1 MRATKLRYCVVV
13 LQDIAFASIS
23 KRIVEKAPV
32 EETLGEIL
40 NLIMVEPSHALARIW
55 LVKRGDICG
64 TCPMRGEC
72 PDQTQCLHLTA
83 SIGRDSKGKITWRG
97 LQGRFRRFPLGV
109 RKVGFAA
116 ETGESVRI
124 SDLDQSEHSWIVDRE
139 WIRHEGIKSVAAH
152 PLRIQEDIFGVI
164 SVFSRENFTDENFRW
179 LRIFADQASIAI
191 ANARAFVEIGRL
203 REKLRE
209 ENEYLREEIQEASQ
223 HTFLIGE
230 TPAWKTILQQ
240 IDLVAGSDA
249 TVLVSGE
256 SGTGKELVA
265 RAIHESSPR
274 RENALVRVNCAAIS
288 PELFESEFFGHTKG
302 SFTGAV
308 RDRPGRFQLADGGTI
323 FLDEIGELPLNMQ
336 GKLLRVIQ
344 EQQFER
350 VGEDRTNT
358 IDVRIIAA
366 TNRDLAAEVRNGNFR
381 EDLFYRLNVFPIS
394 VPPLRERPEDIE
406 PLTHYFVNRFAK
418 KMRCGSLE
426 VTDSDIELLKSYAF
440 PGNVREL
447 ENIVER
453 AMILSQCDQLN
464 ISLPKVLDRM
474 IVHRE
479 EIRQPVD
486 KVLTIDELK
495 YIERENIVRALRR
508 SNYKIYGADGAASLI
523 GSKPTTLISKIKKL
537 GIPMRPS
544 A

>member
-1 MRATKLRYCVVV
+1 V
-13 LQDIAFASIS
+13 LQDIAFDSIS

-40 NLIMVEPSHALARIW
+40 DLIMTEPSHALARIW
-55 LVKRGDICG
+55 LVKRGDICA
-64 TCPMRGEC
+64 TCSMRGEC
-72 PDQTQCLHLTA
+72 PDQTKCLHLTA

-97 LQGRFRRFPLGV
+97 LDGRFRRFPLGV
-109 RKVGFAA
+109 RKVGFTA
-116 ETGESVRI
+116 ETGESVQI
-124 SDLDQSEHSWIVDRE
+124 SDLGQSEHSWIVDRE

-209 ENEYLREEIQEASQ
+209 ENEYLREEIHEASQ

-230 TPAWKTILQQ
+230 SPAWKTILQQ

-344 EQQFER
+344 ERQFER

-358 IDVRIIAA
+358 VDVRIIAA
-366 TNRDLAAEVRNGNFR
+366 TNRDLAAEVRKGSFR
-381 EDLFYRLNVFPIS
+381 EDLYYRLNVFPIT
-394 VPPLRERPEDIE
+394 VPPLRERPEDIK
-406 PLTHYFVNRFAK
+406 PLTLYFVDRFAK
-418 KMRCGSLE
+418 GMRCRPLE
-426 VTDSDIELLKSYAF
+426 VFEADIELLKSYAF

-464 ISLPKVLDRM
+464 ISLPHVLDRM
-474 IVHRE
+474 IVRRE
-479 EIRQPVD
+479 ELQPP
-486 KVLTIDELK
+486 KERVLTIEEMK
-495 YIERENIVRALRR
+495 QIERENIVRALKW
-508 SNYKIYGADGAASLI
+508 SNYKVYGEDGAASLI

>member
-1 MRATKLRYCVVV
+1 MLHN
-13 LQDIAFASIS
+13 IALDSVS
-23 KRIVEKAPV
+23 KRILEKAPV
-32 EETLGEIL
+32 EETLSEIL
-40 NLIMVEPSHALARIW
+40 NLIMAEPGHALARIW
-55 LVKRGDICG
+55 LVKPGDICSN
-64 TCPMRGEC
+64 CPMRGEC
-72 PDQTQCLHLTA
+72 PNRTQCLHLTA
-83 SIGRDSKGKITWRG
+83 SIGRDNQGKLTWRG
-97 LQGRFRRFPLGV
+97 LEGRFRRFPLGI
-109 RKVGFAA
+109 RKIGFAA

-124 SDLDQSEHSWIVDRE
+124 DDLDQSEHSWIVDRE
-139 WIRHEGIKSVAAH
+139 WIRNEGIKGVAAH
-152 PLRIQEDIFGVI
+152 PLRIQDDVFGVI
-164 SVFSRENFTDENFRW
+164 SVFSRENFNDESFRW
-179 LRIFADQASIAI
+179 LRLFADQASIAI
-191 ANARAFVEIGRL
+191 ANARAFEEIGRL

-230 TPAWKTILQQ
+230 SPAWKMILQQ

-249 TVLVSGE
+249 TVLVTGE

-344 EQQFER
+344 ERQFER

-358 IDVRIIAA
+358 INVRIVAA

-418 KMRCGSLE
+418 KMRCRSLE
-426 VTDSDIELLKSYAF
+426 VTHADIELLKSYTF

-453 AMILSQCDQLN
+453 AMILAQCDQLN

-479 EIRQPVD
+479 EIRQPVER
-486 KVLTIDELK
+486 VLTIDDLK
-495 YIERENIVRALRR
+495 QLERENIVRALKR
-508 SNYKIYGADGAASLI
+508 SNYRIYGADGAASLI
-523 GSKPTTLISKIKKL
+523 GSKPTTLISRIKRL
-537 GIPMRPS
+537 GIAMRPS